1 MLGTKRA
8 VQLCCTSDL
17 QRRRAP
23 KAGEPNVHVIFG
35 QALRASPE
43 SMTRY
48 ILLACIAVVAVV
60 SGWLFF
66 AGYAPKKSEPPV
78 VAPVAVTVADVVQ
91 RELPLTISAVGRVEA
106 KVSVAVKS
114 RLDGQVAE
122 VAFAEGQAVK
132 KGQLLMRFDSAVL
145 EAQRRQAEGI
155 LARDEA
161 QLAKVKADYQRNL
174 ALVDQGFISQSGL
187 SQSAADF
194 HTAEANL
201 RADRAS
207 LDNAQLQ
214 LSYARITAP
223 MDGVAGAL
231 LLPVGGAAKFNDTTL
246 LVINQIKP
254 IYVSFSLP
262 ESQLARLKQA
272 MSKGDVPVSASITGV
287 ALPIRGKLAFIDN
300 AVDTTSGAITAKAV
314 FANADGMLTP
324 GQFAQVEVE
333 LGRLPNAL
341 VVPSQAIESGS
352 EGPYAFVL
360 NADMTV
366 AIRQLKTGVETAQF
380 RVVTAGL
387 TAGERVVMTGQA
399 DLRDKAKVTVSGTPS
414 AAKAPL

>member
-1 MLGTKRA
+1 
-8 VQLCCTSDL
+8 
-17 QRRRAP
+17 
-23 KAGEPNVHVIFG
+23 
-35 QALRASPE
+35 
-43 SMTRY
+43 MTRY

-187 SQSAADF
+187 SQSAADL

-231 LLPVGGAAKFNDTTL
+231 MLPVGGAAKFNDTTL

-287 ALPIRGKLAFIDN
+287 ALPIPGKLAFIDN
-300 AVDTTSGAITAKAV
+300 AVDTSSGAITVKAV

-366 AIRQLKTGVETAQF
+366 AIRQLKTGAETAQF

>member
-1 MLGTKRA
+1 M
-8 VQLCCTSDL
+8 
-17 QRRRAP
+17 
-23 KAGEPNVHVIFG
+23 
-35 QALRASPE
+35 
-43 SMTRY
+43 
-48 ILLACIAVVAVV
+48 VA
-60 SGWLFF
+60 
-66 AGYAPKKSEPPV
+66 E
-78 VAPVAVTVADVVQ
+78 VVQ
-91 RELPLTISAVGRVEA
+91 RELPLTISAVGRTEA
-106 KVSVAVKS
+106 KISVAVKS
-114 RLDGQVAE
+114 RLDGQVVE

-132 KGQLLMRFDSAVL
+132 KGQLLMRFDSAVF

-187 SQSAADF
+187 SQSAADL

-231 LLPVGGAAKFNDTTL
+231 MLPVGGAAKFNDTTL

-272 MSKGDVPVSASITGV
+272 MSKGDVPVSASITGI
-287 ALPIRGKLAFIDN
+287 ALPIAGKLAFIDN
-300 AVDTTSGAITAKAV
+300 AVDTSSGAITVKAV

-366 AIRQLKTGVETAQF
+366 AIRQLKTGAETAQF
-380 RVVTAGL
+380 RVLTAGL

-414 AAKAPL
+414 ASKAPP

>member
-1 MLGTKRA
+1 M
-8 VQLCCTSDL
+8 S
-17 QRRRAP
+17 
-23 KAGEPNVHVIFG
+23 
-35 QALRASPE
+35 
-43 SMTRY
+43 RY
-48 ILLACIAVVAVV
+48 IFLACIAVVAVV

-66 AGYAPKKSEPPV
+66 AGYAPKKSEPQV

-187 SQSAADF
+187 SQSAADL

-231 LLPVGGAAKFNDTTL
+231 MLPVGGAAKFNDTTL

-272 MSKGDVPVSASITGV
+272 MSKGDVPVSASITGI
-287 ALPIRGKLAFIDN
+287 ALPIAGKLAFIDN
-300 AVDTTSGAITAKAV
+300 AVDTTSGAITVKAV

-366 AIRQLKTGVETAQF
+366 AVRQLKTGAETAQF

-414 AAKAPL
+414 AAKAPP

>member
-1 MLGTKRA
+1 
-8 VQLCCTSDL
+8 
-17 QRRRAP
+17 
-23 KAGEPNVHVIFG
+23 
-35 QALRASPE
+35 
-43 SMTRY
+43 MTRY

-187 SQSAADF
+187 SQSAADL

-231 LLPVGGAAKFNDTTL
+231 MLPVGGAAKFNDTTL

-287 ALPIRGKLAFIDN
+287 ALPIPGKLAFIDN
-300 AVDTTSGAITAKAV
+300 AVDTSSGAITVKAV

-366 AIRQLKTGVETAQF
+366 AIRQLKTGAETAQF

-414 AAKAPL
+414 AAKTPP

>member
-1 MLGTKRA
+1 
-8 VQLCCTSDL
+8 
-17 QRRRAP
+17 
-23 KAGEPNVHVIFG
+23 
-35 QALRASPE
+35 
-43 SMTRY
+43 MTRY
-48 ILLACIAVVAVV
+48 IFLACIAVVAVV

-78 VAPVAVTVADVVQ
+78 VAPVAVTVAEVVQ

-187 SQSAADF
+187 SQSAADL

-231 LLPVGGAAKFNDTTL
+231 MLPVGGAAKFNDTTL

-287 ALPIRGKLAFIDN
+287 ALPIPGKLAFIDN
-300 AVDTTSGAITAKAV
+300 AVDTTSGAITVKAV

-366 AIRQLKTGVETAQF
+366 AIRQLKTGAETAQF

-414 AAKAPL
+414 AAKAPP